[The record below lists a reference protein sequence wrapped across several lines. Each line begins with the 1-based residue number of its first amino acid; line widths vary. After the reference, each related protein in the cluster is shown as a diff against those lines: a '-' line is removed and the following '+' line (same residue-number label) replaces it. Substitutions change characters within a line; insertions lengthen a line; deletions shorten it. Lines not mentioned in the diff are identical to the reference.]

1 MRPMTRVAVVGHVEW
16 LTFARVD
23 AVPPVGGIAHAT
35 ETWAGAGGGG
45 GVAAVQ
51 LAKLA
56 WTCDLFTAFGDDDV
70 GRRAAA
76 ELEASGVRILAAR
89 RPDPSREAVCFVD
102 RDGERTITTLGPRL
116 EARGADP
123 LPWELFEGVDAA
135 YVTAGDA
142 DAIRRA
148 RAAAVLVVSTRHL
161 GPLIASG
168 VRADAV
174 VGSARDPLERYDP
187 SALAHAPPE
196 LAVLTEGREGG
207 RYETADG
214 SRGRFVPAR
223 PPGQISDAYGAG
235 DSFHA
240 GLTFGLGIGLSHL
253 DAIALAARCGAAA
266 LTGPGPTG
274 GQLIAADLDEVGG
287 RRSDVP

>member
-1 MRPMTRVAVVGHVEW
+1 MTRVAVVGHVEW

-23 AVPPVGGIAHAT
+23 AVAPVGGIAHAT

-56 WTCDLFTAFGDDDV
+56 GTCDLFTAFGDDDV

-76 ELEASGVRILAAR
+76 ELEASGVRILAAG

-116 EARGADP
+116 EAHGADP

-142 DAIRRA
+142 EAIRRA

-168 VRADAV
+168 VRVDAV
-174 VGSARDPLERYDP
+174 VGSARDPHERYDAA
-187 SALAHAPPE
+187 ALSHAPPG
-196 LAVLTEGREGG
+196 LVVLTEGSHGG
-207 RYETADG
+207 TFQTADG
-214 SRGRFVPAR
+214 RGGRFEAVAVDEP
-223 PPGQISDAYGAG
+223 IVDTYGAG

-240 GLTFGLGIGLSHL
+240 GLTFGLGTGLEPAG
-253 DAIALAARCGAAA
+253 AIALAARCGAAA
-266 LTGPGPTG
+266 LGGRGPTG
-274 GQLIAADLDEVGG
+274 GQLIAADL
-287 RRSDVP
+287 

>member
-1 MRPMTRVAVVGHVEW
+1 MTRVAVVGHVEW
-16 LTFARVD
+16 LTFARVE

-45 GVAAVQ
+45 GVGAVQ

-56 WTCDLFTAFGDDDV
+56 GSCDLFTAFGDDDV
-70 GRRAAA
+70 RRRATE
-76 ELEASGVRILAAR
+76 ELEAAGVTVHAR
-89 RPDPSREAVCFVD
+89 RRPRSSREAVCLVD
-102 RDGERTITTLGPRL
+102 RDGERTITTFGPRL
-116 EARGADP
+116 EPLGADG
-123 LPWELFEGVDAA
+123 LPWERFEDVDAV

-187 SALAHAPPE
+187 SALAHARPE
-196 LAVLTEGREGG
+196 LVVLTEGGEGG
-207 RYETADG
+207 RYETAG
-214 SRGRFVPAR
+214 GASGRFRPTPLPRPIFDTYGGRPAL
-223 PPGQISDAYGAG
+223 GGGA
-235 DSFHA
+235 
-240 GLTFGLGIGLSHL
+240 
-253 DAIALAARCGAAA
+253 
-266 LTGPGPTG
+266 PTG
-274 GQLIAADLDEVGG
+274 GQLTAADL
-287 RRSDVP
+287 